1 MCHFANYSAQPFLD
15 IGHIE
20 ARSVF
25 ACTQRK
31 DAATVSY
38 TEIVVGSGTVLMK
51 YHHGPLCNGSTD
63 FVERIISLHK
73 ETMDCTRPQSGRK
86 LGVGH

>member
-38 TEIVVGSGTVLMK
+38 TEIVVGSGTVLMRLLAPDSFGI
-51 YHHGPLCNGSTD
+51 HG
-63 FVERIISLHK
+63 
-73 ETMDCTRPQSGRK
+73 RPSVQEYRLRLKQPPPNAGWECAVH
-86 LGVGH
+86 GE